1 MRMPGIVLLL
11 FVVVATMA
19 YPRAQSPAQN
29 SRPTET
35 TAATAHSAT
44 SDAWRYSQRSPF
56 FEMLPE
62 AIQSL
67 ETSVPETTAGKIC
80 AELGGTVGMI
90 EPLKPGAETIGFVC
104 RFAEPDVTMSV
115 DFGEL
120 DRISTN

>member
-1 MRMPGIVLLL
+1 
-11 FVVVATMA
+11 
-19 YPRAQSPAQN
+19 
-29 SRPTET
+29 
-35 TAATAHSAT
+35 
-44 SDAWRYSQRSPF
+44 
-56 FEMLPE
+56 LPE